1 MWFPDSDKVWLERR
15 LSSTNKAMA
24 TYLKSFQS
32 TPWREDLAQPT
43 KTTEPTLQCV
53 VEMGRPTL
61 EASSTVQADPISMVK
76 PEEAVTLVRSSPMVW
91 MTRRP
96 HTHRPT
102 EMPSCGGRCLHL
114 VYISGCSLT
123 HTVTC
128 FMEAPAVQGGHSP
141 RHRGGG
147 RSGRG
152 CSGPL
157 SPQCRWPTGR

>member
-1 MWFPDSDKVWLERR
+1 MV
-15 LSSTNKAMA
+15 TH
-24 TYLKSFQS
+24 LKSFQS

-53 VEMGRPTL
+53 VEMGRPIL
-61 EASSTVQADPISMVK
+61 EANSTVQADPISIVK

-114 VYISGCSLT
+114 VYIT
-123 HTVTC
+123 
-128 FMEAPAVQGGHSP
+128 GGPSA
-141 RHRGGG
+141 
-147 RSGRG
+147 
-152 CSGPL
+152 
-157 SPQCRWPTGR
+157 